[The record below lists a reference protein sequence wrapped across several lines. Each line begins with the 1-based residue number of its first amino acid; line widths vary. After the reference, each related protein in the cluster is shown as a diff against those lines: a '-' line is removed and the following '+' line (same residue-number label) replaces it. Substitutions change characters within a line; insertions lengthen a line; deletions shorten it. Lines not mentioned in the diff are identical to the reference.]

1 MSEGWEQAYEPQSPT
16 SEGEYG
22 RSIVIQVVVR
32 DSLVQTQ
39 LGRVTEYRGAF
50 LGAPIT
56 WPALRVNTVSPA
68 RGNTHREQAEGPA
81 HALPVGIEHITCY
94 PYLRLQVD
102 REHGSGCQQ
111 SWEMYKPSESR
122 ELYDHRERR

>member
-22 RSIVIQVVVR
+22 SMRTPEPSTAKRLPGIGLRLRHPVEGSQGN
-32 DSLVQTQ
+32 DSEEHWLAYAYAEP
-39 LGRVTEYRGAF
+39 R
-50 LGAPIT
+50 
-56 WPALRVNTVSPA
+56 ALTIRPLDS
-68 RGNTHREQAEGPA
+68 
-81 HALPVGIEHITCY
+81 TCY

-122 ELYDHRERR
+122 EL